1 MSFSRLSVFLALFVC
16 SLVPALAQERDVWVA
31 ETQQDWRIDGLPLD
45 AEADS
50 GITTVKLLI
59 EPPDL
64 SFGQS
69 PFLAELVCNAAA
81 LGNMK
86 IYKDPACSIPV
97 DWMQVLG
104 YNEVYVDTATGEE
117 LMRIGCTDFD
127 PMAVAGWRVLQTI
140 ALKPD
145 GDQWQ
150 LRVRAVAPL
159 VEEKNA
165 EGDSM
170 GMRALFW
177 FEPAN
182 ECPEPGERRITWA
195 KRMLNIQHGSLI
207 STFQETDE
215 QGAKGKWQRA
225 SGKEPGAKGNEQEA
239 KDEVVGEDFWE
250 YWRGLLE
257 KRLQTPLYDAS
268 NEVLISE
275 TIRPS
280 MLYDYD
286 TILNCFS
293 DDTTM
298 FSVLRSDLMYNV
310 KNLALIQTWCWEPR
324 RSRLSICTEAVG
336 PLLNV
341 HDDVGNLRF
350 RKPLFI
356 RRIRR

>member
-45 AEADS
+45 AEAAS

-81 LGNMK
+81 LGKMK

-117 LMRIGCTDFD
+117 LMRTGCTDFD

-182 ECPEPGERRITWA
+182 DCPEPGERRITWA
-195 KRMLNIQHGSLI
+195 KRMLDIQHGSLI

-225 SGKEPGAKGNEQEA
+225 SGKEPGAKG
-239 KDEVVGEDFWE
+239 EVVGEDFWK

-257 KRLQTPLYDAS
+257 KRLQTPLYNAC
-268 NEVLISE
+268 NEVLISQKD
-275 TIRPS
+275 RLA
-280 MLYDYD
+280 MLTVSD
-286 TILNCFS
+286 TVIHCFS

-298 FSVLRSDLMYNV
+298 FSVLRYDRMEDV

-324 RSRLSICTEAVG
+324 RNRLSICAEAIG
-336 PLLNV
+336 PLR
-341 HDDVGNLRF
+341 DIRDTEGNLRF

-356 RRIRR
+356 RRIRH